1 MTSMAKTERARLCDL
16 ALQVGQDEPTLC
28 GDWTVKELVVHLL
41 IREGSP
47 AAVGITVSQLSGLTD
62 LASRRLADREFTVL
76 VERLRSGPPLY
87 SPFRIAKLDA
97 MFNTLE
103 YFVHHE
109 DIHRAQP
116 TWDARELSAREQ
128 KLLWKQ
134 ISVGGKGLVRAAKV
148 GVVLERSDNGEQVV
162 LKPGDPSV
170 VVRGLPSELVLYVFG
185 RRDQADVEL
194 VGRAED
200 VAALSGTDLGV

>member
-1 MTSMAKTERARLCDL
+1 MTSMSKAERAHLCDL
-16 ALQVGQDEPTLC
+16 ALQLGQDEPTLC
-28 GDWTVKELVVHLL
+28 GDWTVKDLVVHLL
-41 IREGSP
+41 VREGSP
-47 AAVGITVSQLSGLTD
+47 AAIGITVSQLSGLTD
-62 LASRRLADREFTVL
+62 FASRRLSGREFAVL
-76 VERLRSGPPLY
+76 VERLRNGPPAY
-87 SPFRIAKLDA
+87 SPFRVGKVDA
-97 MFNTLE
+97 IFNTLE

-109 DIHRAQP
+109 DVRRAQP
-116 TWDARELSAREQ
+116 TWQARELSAREQ

-134 ISVGGKGLVRAAKV
+134 ISVGGKRLVRTAEV
-148 GVVLERSDNGEQVV
+148 GVVLERSDTEERVV
-162 LKPGDPSV
+162 LKPGEPPV